1 MTATESAE
9 RSTVLGCSA
18 MGCHR
23 VWGEAAGRSHCST
36 VLSFHTLFLI
46 SIPWDQ
52 CRNFDHL
59 SSVRTRLEL
68 TLALVFA
75 AGQWVSL
82 TETLRP
88 FRWLLPSS
96 VALSLSLSFS
106 LTVSLSAA
114 ALTPFLFYPLSH
126 LLFSSRPSFPP
137 LFLFFSHP
145 LLPPF
150 LHSPSLSVCQKRQQ
164 SRWSANLLS
173 FPQCIV
179 VCVCVPCWTRDSG
192 VIRFPVTARDPKT
205 MSEVW
210 SIAGQVPAAGGRDDG
225 WDLDIIASSDDKAAG
240 QGWEAYCQ
248 MFSITDDSLLIT
260 E

>member
-1 MTATESAE
+1 MITS
-9 RSTVLGCSA
+9 
-18 MGCHR
+18 
-23 VWGEAAGRSHCST
+23 
-36 VLSFHTLFLI
+36 LFCRFI
-46 SIPWDQ
+46 S
-52 CRNFDHL
+52 L
-59 SSVRTRLEL
+59 
-68 TLALVFA
+68 
-75 AGQWVSL
+75 
-82 TETLRP
+82 
-88 FRWLLPSS
+88 
-96 VALSLSLSFS
+96 
-106 LTVSLSAA
+106 
-114 ALTPFLFYPLSH
+114 
-126 LLFSSRPSFPP
+126 P
-137 LFLFFSHP
+137 LFLSHRLFVCGRSNPVSFLPSLSSFILQPSILSSP
-145 LLPPF
+145 LSLLFPSPPPSLPPF
-150 LHSPSLSVCQKRQQ
+150 SLSPSLSVCQKRQQ
-164 SRWSANLLS
+164 RRWSANLLS

>member
-46 SIPWDQ
+46 STPWDQ

-150 LHSPSLSVCQKRQQ
+150 LHSPSLPLSPSAKKGKPVVSKSSVFPAVHCCMCLRAVLDTGQR
-164 SRWSANLLS
+164 SHPLSCHSSWPENHEWGLVDSWPGACCRGERRWMRSGHH
-173 FPQCIV
+173 CI
-179 VCVCVPCWTRDSG
+179 
-192 VIRFPVTARDPKT
+192 IRR
-205 MSEVW
+205 
-210 SIAGQVPAAGGRDDG
+210 
-225 WDLDIIASSDDKAAG
+225 
-240 QGWEAYCQ
+240 
-248 MFSITDDSLLIT
+248 
-260 E
+260 

>member
-23 VWGEAAGRSHCST
+23 VWGEAAGRSLLLILHYYCST

-150 LHSPSLSVCQKRQQ
+150 LHSPSLPLSPSAKKGNRDGGQQ
-164 SRWSANLLS
+164 IFCLSRSALLYVS
-173 FPQCIV
+173 ACRAGHGTAESSAFLSQLV
-179 VCVCVPCWTRDSG
+179 TRKPWVRSG
-192 VIRFPVTARDPKT
+192 R
-205 MSEVW
+205 
-210 SIAGQVPAAGGRDDG
+210 
-225 WDLDIIASSDDKAAG
+225 
-240 QGWEAYCQ
+240 
-248 MFSITDDSLLIT
+248 
-260 E
+260 